1 MASPESVLVL
11 PNVFIDGVVE
21 IVESSSAVTAIPEG
35 AIRHSGTVY
44 ENGSVDS
51 PIITMNSGTCEWVG
65 RARRC
70 A

>member
-1 MASPESVLVL
+1 
-11 PNVFIDGVVE
+11 
-21 IVESSSAVTAIPEG
+21 VTAIPEG